1 MTRAGQHPQ
10 PPGAAPGQPPQPPGA
25 APDVP
30 AAAGGLA
37 ERYRWFAEREARGR
51 SPLYERFAAGVAED
65 PEVLALLERVPPPK
79 QQPNLLFAAVAF
91 LAGVQPDY
99 EAFRGVVLDRAEE
112 VLATLAARRT
122 QTNEVGRCATLLPV
136 LAQLPGPLALLEAG
150 ASAGLCLLPDRYAY
164 DYGRGMVGDPASG
177 VLLRCEPR
185 GPVPVPAAVPAVV
198 WRRGIDIAPLDV
210 TDDEDVRWLECCVWP
225 GQPERLDRLRAAV
238 RVARADPPPVTRGDL
253 LDTVAEVAS
262 TGPPDATLVVFHSA
276 VLYYLTA
283 DERRRF
289 GQVMAEV
296 PGVWISNEAAG
307 VVESL
312 PGGAFPGLDETSHF
326 VVGRDGGRVLAA
338 ADPHGAWVQWATA
351 GP

>member
-1 MTRAGQHPQ
+1 MTR
-10 PPGAAPGQPPQPPGA
+10 PGRHLGWSAASDRLA
-25 APDVP
+25 V
-30 AAAGGLA
+30 AGGVA
-37 ERYRWFAEREARGR
+37 ERYREFAQREVRGR
-51 SPLYERFAAGVAED
+51 SPLYERLAAGVAED
-65 PEVLALLERVPPPK
+65 PEVLALLERLPPPK
-79 QQPNLLFAAVAF
+79 RQPNLLFAVVAF

-99 EAFRGVVLDRAEE
+99 DAFRAVVLDRAEE
-112 VLATLAARRT
+112 VLATLVARRT

-136 LAQLPGPLALLEAG
+136 LAQLPGPLALLEVG

-164 DYGRGMVGDPASG
+164 DYGRAVIGDLASG

-185 GPVPVPAAVPAVV
+185 GPVPVPAAVPAVA

-225 GQPERLDRLRAAV
+225 GQPERFERLRAAV

-253 LDTVAEVAS
+253 LDTVAAVAS
-262 TGPPDATLVVFHSA
+262 AGPPDATLVVFHSA

-296 PGVWISNEAAG
+296 PGVWISNEAPG

-312 PGGAFPGLDETSHF
+312 PGGAFPALDEASHF
-326 VVGRDGGRVLAA
+326 VVGRDGRDVLAA
-338 ADPHGAWVQWATA
+338 ADPHGPWVEWAPA
-351 GP
+351 GR